1 MSLDY
6 DEYLR
11 DFKNLLTDNRLPNTS
26 KVWNPIV
33 AYQRDKYLTPDEL
46 KLNVLNS
53 RRVHQVLDEVKNLYF
68 LLYRFFFKQKIY
80 NF

>member
-6 DEYLR
+6 DQYLR

-33 AYQRDKYLTPDEL
+33 AYRQDKYLTPEEL
-46 KLNVLNS
+46 KLKVLNS
-53 RRVHQVLDEVKNLYF
+53 RRVHQVLDEVTHHHQYLF
-68 LLYRFFFKQKIY
+68 
-80 NF
+80 

>member
-33 AYQRDKYLTPDEL
+33 AYKRDKYLTPEEL

-53 RRVHQVLDEVKNLYF
+53 RRVHQVLDEVTLHLY
-68 LLYRFFFKQKIY
+68 LLLNFFFK
-80 NF
+80 